1 MSQLW
6 FYGKLGSKIGPYT
19 ALQLR
24 DLAVAGK
31 ILVTDTVWKDG
42 IDLGVL
48 ANRVKNLFPIPA
60 LVPLLKEIIVPLVTP
75 EVENSLSPEIFAPK
89 TAIVALAE
97 LATAAA
103 AASSVPAPKPAL
115 QPSDL
120 KKIVKKLRALAIRGA
135 KITGQDGVT
144 MQIRKICTTCG
155 HEDPARISMAIRIGK
170 TRIIF
175 YCPKC
180 RKARDVEIQGLN

>member
-6 FYGKLGSKIGPYT
+6 FYGKLDSKLGPYS

-24 DLAVAGK
+24 ALAVAGK

-42 IDLGVL
+42 IVLGVL
-48 ANRVKNLFPIPA
+48 ADRVKNLFPIPA
-60 LVPLLKEIIVPLVTP
+60 LVPRLKELIIPIVTLGMEEPHSPRMAAVGQVEAIVKCALV
-75 EVENSLSPEIFAPK
+75 LDPK
-89 TAIVALAE
+89 TANLPGE
-97 LATAAA
+97 
-103 AASSVPAPKPAL
+103 
-115 QPSDL
+115 Q
-120 KKIVKKLRALAIRGA
+120 KKLVKKLRALAIRGA

-170 TRIIF
+170 TRIVF
-175 YCPKC
+175 YCSKC